1 MDDCIDEEWE
11 NFIGGQTGTIDQRF
25 ITSADTMPQPSDIYI
40 STKSKLGYLNSE
52 FNIKTT
58 FWEIPILPYWKSEE
72 GIVKKQIKFVSC
84 NLEELTEIQS
94 KLATYECTEQQ
105 IITHINNPTGRIQF
119 KDIRKLSIGIS
130 KKDILSCH
138 SKKKG
143 AFYNCFVLNMRIK
156 WGQTFREVHIK
167 VFNTGKIEIPGIQ
180 SDEMYDY
187 VLSMLLKLFRDHCN
201 LPNIAYGSKSE
212 TILINSNF
220 SIGFYVDRERLYS
233 ILREKYNIECVYD
246 PCSYPGIQ
254 CKYYFSKT
262 DADCEDIE
270 TISQMTGIHIGEN
283 LISVS
288 FMIFRTGS
296 VLIVGKCSE
305 KILNHIYLFLLEIF
319 KKEYSNIAHSNIE
332 IVKEK
337 TKKIRKKINTL
348 K

>member
-1 MDDCIDEEWE
+1 MDCIDSEWE
-11 NFIGGQTGTIDQRF
+11 SFVGGKTNDTEQRF
-25 ITSADTMPQPSDIYI
+25 TTISESMPMPSNIYI
-40 STKSKLGYLNSE
+40 STKSKLGYLNTE
-52 FNIKTT
+52 FNIKET
-58 FWEIPILPYWKSEE
+58 FWKIPILPYWRPSE

-84 NLEELTEIQS
+84 NLEELTEIQN
-94 KLATYECTEQQ
+94 KLATYECSDQQ

-119 KDIRKLSIGIS
+119 KDIRKLSIGVS

-143 AFYNCFVLNMRIK
+143 AFYNCFVLNIRIK
-156 WGQTFREVHIK
+156 WGGVFREVHVKI
-167 VFNTGKIEIPGIQ
+167 FNTGKIEIPGIQ

-187 VLSMLLKLFRDHCN
+187 VLKKLLELFREYCN
-201 LPNIAYGSKSE
+201 LPDIAHGTTSE

-254 CKYYFSKT
+254 CKYYFSKCHT
-262 DADCEDIE
+262 DCEDIE
-270 TISQMTGIHIGEN
+270 IIKQMTGVHLGEN
-283 LISVS
+283 LVSVS

-305 KILNHIYLFLLEIF
+305 KILNHIYLFLLGIF
-319 KKEYSNIAHSNIE
+319 KTEYFNIAHSNIE

-337 TKKIRKKINTL
+337 SKKLRKKTIYVN
-348 K
+348 